1 MKKQKFLLRKLILL
15 YGHLTGTVADK
26 LELKNWAAALNCKL
40 QQLPWVNST
49 KSLIGQALGGDG
61 GIEAVASVL

>member
-1 MKKQKFLLRKLILL
+1 M
-15 YGHLTGTVADK
+15 ADK
-26 LELKNWAAALNCKL
+26 LELKNWAVALNCKL